1 MSPRSGRVGLRADH
15 GEPASDCESSTAVD
29 RIRSPEQFSAA
40 QATISSDTLERV
52 RLFLSANSMP
62 ALRRLQVDENGDA
75 IELRGRVSTFYE
87 KQVATECAR
96 RVAGVIRV
104 VNLIVVSA
112 RSQASD
118 EK

>member
-1 MSPRSGRVGLRADH
+1 MA
-15 GEPASDCESSTAVD
+15 
-29 RIRSPEQFSAA
+29 
-40 QATISSDTLERV
+40 SDTLERV
-52 RLFLSANSMP
+52 RLFLSASGMP

-75 IELRGRVSTFYE
+75 IELRGQVPTFYE

-112 RSQASD
+112 RSQACD

>member
-1 MSPRSGRVGLRADH
+1 MN
-15 GEPASDCESSTAVD
+15 CERHNVVD
-29 RIRSPEQFSAA
+29 RTRPPDQFAVTG
-40 QATISSDTLERV
+40 ATTTSDTLERV

-62 ALRRLQVDENGDA
+62 ALRRLQVDTNGDA
-75 IELRGRVSTFYE
+75 IELRGQVPTFYE

-112 RSQASD
+112 QR
-118 EK
+118 